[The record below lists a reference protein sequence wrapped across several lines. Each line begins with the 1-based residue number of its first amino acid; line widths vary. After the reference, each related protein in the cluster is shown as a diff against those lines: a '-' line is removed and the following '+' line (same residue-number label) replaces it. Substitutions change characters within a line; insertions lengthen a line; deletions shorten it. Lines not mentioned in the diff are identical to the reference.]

1 MLLDDIL
8 ERSLFYIGYTQNI
21 IPNSLKIAASLG
33 IVFMN
38 VTFFCYAVY
47 KFGKEFIQDYKAH
60 KKDLE
65 AAHLEDE
72 QNKTHVVPI
81 SSGNAL
87 VEKVDDPEDDDN
99 EANDNN
105 EQPRRLSVS
114 HTRSTVRKAEE
125 LHQEFQS
132 HEENLRKK
140 HNERQEKQR
149 RKTQNRVLARLE
161 IRKSKALSRVPMFKK
176 ISSDAIE
183 SILELTTYE
192 KHVKGDVLCTQDD
205 VATEFYIIV
214 SGQCAVKVHGKGGAA
229 RRVST
234 LKALDFFGE
243 SGLVQGEHK
252 RNATVVAESDFVQ
265 VLLLSCE
272 NFSML
277 LESGVLSADVLS
289 TVEKESERRVELTRK
304 SFVEPIEKDPETAV
318 VKSDV
323 SGEEASGVSE
333 QKVVER

>member
-1 MLLDDIL
+1 MTLDITN
-8 ERSLFYIGYTQNI
+8 FI
-21 IPNSLKIAASLG
+21 I
-33 IVFMN
+33 
-38 VTFFCYAVY
+38 
-47 KFGKEFIQDYKAH
+47 D
-60 KKDLE
+60 
-65 AAHLEDE
+65 
-72 QNKTHVVPI
+72 
-81 SSGNAL
+81 
-87 VEKVDDPEDDDN
+87 
-99 EANDNN
+99 
-105 EQPRRLSVS
+105 
-114 HTRSTVRKAEE
+114 
-125 LHQEFQS
+125 
-132 HEENLRKK
+132 
-140 HNERQEKQR
+140 
-149 RKTQNRVLARLE
+149 
-161 IRKSKALSRVPMFKK
+161 
-176 ISSDAIE
+176 
-183 SILELTTYE
+183 
-192 KHVKGDVLCTQDD
+192 TQDD

-214 SGQCAVKVHGKGGAA
+214 SGQCAVKVCGKSGAA

-304 SFVEPIEKDPETAV
+304 SFVELIETDSETAV

>member
-1 MLLDDIL
+1 MTFWSGL
-8 ERSLFYIGYTQNI
+8 LFYIGYTQNI

-65 AAHLEDE
+65 EAHLQDE
-72 QNKTHVVPI
+72 QNNTHVVPV

-87 VEKVDDPEDDDN
+87 VEKVDDPEDDNN
-99 EANDNN
+99 ETN
-105 EQPRRLSVS
+105 EQPQFTLK
-114 HTRSTVRKAEE
+114 HTRSTIAKAEALHNDFHEHE
-125 LHQEFQS
+125 LALQIEQ
-132 HEENLRKK
+132 NK
-140 HNERQEKQR
+140 RQQKQR

-161 IRKSKALSRVPMFKK
+161 IRKSKALTRVPMFEKL
-176 ISSDAIE
+176 SSDAIE
-183 SILELTTYE
+183 SILDLTTYE
-192 KHVKGDVLCTQDD
+192 KHIKGDVLCTQDD
-205 VATEFYIIV
+205 LATEFYIIV
-214 SGQCAVKVHGKGGAA
+214 SGQCAVKVHGKSGAS

-243 SGLVQGEHK
+243 SGLVQGENK

-289 TVEKESERRVELTRK
+289 TVEKESERRVEVTRK
-304 SFVEPIEKDPETAV
+304 SFMEPIENDSETTVV
-318 VKSDV
+318 VKPDV
-323 SGEEASGVSE
+323 SGEEASGVLE

>member
-1 MLLDDIL
+1 MVAIFISICVLRCKMKQI
-8 ERSLFYIGYTQNI
+8 Q
-21 IPNSLKIAASLG
+21 
-33 IVFMN
+33 
-38 VTFFCYAVY
+38 
-47 KFGKEFIQDYKAH
+47 KEN
-60 KKDLE
+60 
-65 AAHLEDE
+65 EDE
-72 QNKTHVVPI
+72 TDESNADEVHDQTHVVPI
-81 SSGNAL
+81 DASGNVL
-87 VEKVDDPEDDDN
+87 VEKVDDPEDEGADGD
-99 EANDNN
+99 NDNTEL
-105 EQPRRLSVS
+105 EQEPIEPVNFSRRHS
-114 HTRSTVRKAEE
+114 RSTVIAAEA
-125 LHQEFQS
+125 LQNEFQE
-132 HEENLRKK
+132 HEIALQTEQNR
-140 HNERQEKQR
+140 RQQKQR

-161 IRKSKALSRVPMFKK
+161 IRKSKALTRVPMFKK
-176 ISSDAIE
+176 LSSDAIE
-183 SILELTTYE
+183 SILDLTTYE